1 MSPSEIRSAVWRV
14 DGIACESPHD
24 GRDLNGAR
32 SMRAL
37 PWGMNGRDGVS
48 LSEIRSAVGC
58 MHEMSGNSSHEASEP
73 NWARILRAHPLD

>member
-1 MSPSEIRSAVWRV
+1 MGNDGRDGVTPSENRSAVGRV
-14 DGIACESPHD
+14 DGIASESPRE

-48 LSEIRSAVGC
+48 LGSPHLNPIFMRFL
-58 MHEMSGNSSHEASEP
+58 HQNHRNHFP
-73 NWARILRAHPLD
+73 FL